1 MGKTKYGRKRIK
13 RHLTSKKTDS
23 IKPLNILKKI
33 VGSSK
38 KKITAGRKVIRK
50 SFLKKSIGVRFP
62 KVFSGGKKKNSTYI
76 IT

>member
-38 KKITAGRKVIRK
+38 KKLQQEEK
-50 SFLKKSIGVRFP
+50 SLENLF
-62 KVFSGGKKKNSTYI
+62 
-76 IT
+76 